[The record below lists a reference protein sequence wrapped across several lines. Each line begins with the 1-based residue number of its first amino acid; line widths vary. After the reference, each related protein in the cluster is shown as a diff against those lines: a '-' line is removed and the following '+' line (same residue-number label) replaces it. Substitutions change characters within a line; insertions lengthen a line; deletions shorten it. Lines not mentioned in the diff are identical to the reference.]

1 MSWAN
6 GYRSPPGWTTT
17 RTRILKR
24 DARICYICGG
34 EGADQVDHIINVAA
48 GGSHDDHNLAAIHEV
63 PCHRDKTRA
72 EQRAARVPPPPP
84 TRKSRRPETHPG
96 LAT

>member
-34 EGADQVDHIINVAA
+34 EGADQVDHIINVAT